1 MKKIA
6 ATALIV
12 AAAACASSCS
22 STRVQTDYDHEAVFS
37 NYATFAWYTRSAQDK
52 PPKTGG
58 NEIIDRR
65 IRRAIA
71 ENITNKGFS
80 HTAPHKADFVVTY
93 YVSLSSQLRMYSTG
107 WGYGLGYGPY
117 WGYGYRYWPGWGY
130 AGVST
135 YHESTVIIDI
145 IDRAKGQLI
154 WRGSISRALNK
165 KSSTEQMIN
174 DSMARV
180 LRTFPPAG

>member
-1 MKKIA
+1 MI
-6 ATALIV
+6 
-12 AAAACASSCS
+12 
-22 STRVQTDYDHEAVFS
+22 
-37 NYATFAWYTRSAQDK
+37 
-52 PPKTGG
+52 
-58 NEIIDRR
+58 
-65 IRRAIA
+65 
-71 ENITNKGFS
+71 NKGFS
-80 HTAPHKADFVVTY
+80 QTAPDQADFVVTY

-117 WGYGYRYWPGWGY
+117 WRYGYGYWPGWGY

-145 IDRAKGQLI
+145 IDRAKGQLV

-165 KSSTEQMIN
+165 KSSTEEKIN

-180 LRTFPPAG
+180 LHTFPPAG